1 MQGTDTDT
9 TDTET
14 INQDSTSNP
23 TGTVDPAAR
32 ESIQRA
38 LDQCVERGQI
48 HRLYRWAT
56 KLNKICHGEEQN
68 G

>member
-1 MQGTDTDT
+1 MGVFGTHPHTDIHGTDTDT

-14 INQDSTSNP
+14 MDQDSTSNP

-38 LDQCVERGQI
+38 LD
-48 HRLYRWAT
+48 
-56 KLNKICHGEEQN
+56 
-68 G
+68 

>member
-1 MQGTDTDT
+1 MD
-9 TDTET
+9 
-14 INQDSTSNP
+14 QDSTSNP

-48 HRLYRWAT
+48 HRLYRWVT